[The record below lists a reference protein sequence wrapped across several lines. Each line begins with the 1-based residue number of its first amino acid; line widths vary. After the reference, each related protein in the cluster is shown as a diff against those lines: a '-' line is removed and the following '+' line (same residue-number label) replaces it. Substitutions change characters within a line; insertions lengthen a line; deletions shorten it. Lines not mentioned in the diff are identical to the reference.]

1 MVENCTVEDLG
12 QNYKANYRCGA
23 SGNQTEVRVVEKR
36 RKNDEVIWSY
46 VMRPGGIMCEQN
58 FEFLNLTNFL
68 PAEFL
73 QNGTELDCTK
83 LNISGY
89 FFGLFL
95 NLETD
100 ANSCI
105 LYEWCP
111 MNRII
116 SIEFVL
122 LLSADIY

>member
-1 MVENCTVEDLG
+1 MVVENCTVEDLG

-36 RKNDEVIWSY
+36 YRNVIWSVEKKLSDEVIWSY
-46 VMRPGGIMCEQN
+46 VMRPGGIMCERN

-73 QNGTELDCTK
+73 QNGAELDCTK

-89 FFGLFL
+89 F
-95 NLETD
+95 
-100 ANSCI
+100 
-105 LYEWCP
+105 
-111 MNRII
+111 
-116 SIEFVL
+116 
-122 LLSADIY
+122 